1 MGTSDVDALRVLLAE
16 DATFSM
22 PPWARSWC
30 RGRETIA
37 GLEGGRRSLRGG
49 AQRSTRA
56 NGQPAIAY
64 YHLDDETGRY
74 KAAALGLT
82 LDGSEIKDITA
93 FVKPELFPRFGLPV
107 ELAP

>member
-1 MGTSDVDALRVLLAE
+1 MRDASPWPR
-16 DATFSM
+16 T
-22 PPWARSWC
+22 PPSRC
-30 RGRETIA
+30 RRGRA
-37 GLEGGRRSLRGG
+37 GAAAARRSRREGGRRSLRGG
-49 AQRSTRA
+49 AQRPTRA

-74 KAAALGLT
+74 KAAALDVLT